1 MSSAVLGGR
10 ILSAASVSGLISP
23 ILRAM
28 RRNLVPGL
36 VLQATAITT
45 IVLYLRSPAAH
56 GWLDSVGQAKLHYGY
71 LFSALS
77 TCLFGGVIPFL
88 VLLATGRTNKA
99 PLAWQLTFYLVFWT
113 WKGVEVDAFYRLQ
126 GALFGNGASFSVIVK
141 KLLVDQFVYNPLW
154 AGPTQVWCFLW
165 YDSNFSHAAMQPRF
179 AELSLWRRIVIVL
192 FSSWIVWIPTVAIIY
207 ALPAALQVP
216 LFNWVICFWSLL
228 LASLSKRE
236 G

>member
-1 MSSAVLGGR
+1 VASAVLGGR
-10 ILSAASVSGLISP
+10 ILSSASSMLLAP
-23 ILRAM
+23 ILRGM

-36 VLQATAITT
+36 VLQATAVTT
-45 IVLYLRSPAAH
+45 IVLYLRSAGAH
-56 GWLDSVGQAKLHYGY
+56 AWLDSIGQAKLYYGY

-88 VLLATGRTNKA
+88 VLLAAGRTNKA
-99 PLAWQLTFYLVFWT
+99 PLVWQLLFYLVFWT

-126 GALFGNGASFSVIVK
+126 GALFGNDASFSVIVK

-165 YDSNFSHAAMQPRF
+165 YDSNFSRAAMRSRF
-179 AELSLWRRIVIVL
+179 DELSLGRRVVIVL
-192 FSSWIVWIPTVAIIY
+192 FSSWIVWIPTVAVIY

-216 LFNWVICFWSLL
+216 LFNLVICFWSLL
-228 LASLSKRE
+228 LASLSKR
-236 G
+236 GG